1 MQEGNTPPQP
11 EGWGRGKA
19 EAWMA
24 LYHVWFSTKG
34 RKWLLQGDVGE
45 AAKELM
51 VTVAGE
57 TGINLVEC
65 EMMVDHVHLLVAAD
79 DKAHLSRAMNL
90 LKGATSRRL
99 FQRFPDLKLDAGV
112 NNFWQHRYAAKVVPK
127 PAAASVGQYIRTQ
140 WDRLEKY
147 ER

>member
-1 MQEGNTPPQP
+1 
-11 EGWGRGKA
+11 
-19 EAWMA
+19 MA
-24 LYHVWFSTKG
+24 LYHVWFSTKR

-51 VTVAGE
+51 VAVAKE
-57 TGINLVEC
+57 NGIALIEC
-65 EMMVDHVHLLVAAD
+65 ETAVDHVHLFVAVD
-79 DKAHLSRAMNL
+79 DRPHLSRAMNL

-99 FQRFPDLKLDAGV
+99 FQRFPDLKLDAGI
-112 NNFWQHRYAAKVVPK
+112 NSFWQHRYAAKVVPE
-127 PAAASVGQYIRTQ
+127 PAAAATGHYIRTQ